1 MESLDNYLEEKV
13 NFGVE
18 DRNSPYINFAD
29 SSIDLETENF
39 NIHLS
44 NLGDHLISN
53 PPNNNN
59 THGNFNLP
67 GYVSSGS
74 DNNSTD
80 ESEEENEIEKYMEEK
95 NNESKKNLKK
105 NLPEYFEFLDNKK

>member
-1 MESLDNYLEEKV
+1 MEFLNNYLEEEV

-18 DRNSPYINFAD
+18 DRNSSYINFVD
-29 SSIDLETENF
+29 NSNDLETENL

-44 NLGDHLISN
+44 NLGDHHISN
-53 PPNNNN
+53 PPNSNNI
-59 THGNFNLP
+59 HGNFNLP
-67 GYVSSGS
+67 GYVSSAS
-74 DNNSTD
+74 DNNSID

-105 NLPEYFEFLDNKK
+105 KFTRIF